1 MKETFKKFKFYFIPN
16 EKIYKV
22 SPTTLMMEKDESCD
36 GRYVWCCTI
45 LQLVLQTSKSAA
57 AQAQYEKNFP
67 QHQRQKMGIFSNP
80 SDVPIPGPPPKKE
93 TVRVE
98 LAGCGLLVKFYCQ
111 HNVECL
117 NTFLTSV
124 AKWPGLPCC
133 PVQNVMPVS
142 GPLCQLQPKTLV
154 F

>member
-1 MKETFKKFKFYFIPN
+1 
-16 EKIYKV
+16 
-22 SPTTLMMEKDESCD
+22 
-36 GRYVWCCTI
+36 
-45 LQLVLQTSKSAA
+45 
-57 AQAQYEKNFP
+57 
-67 QHQRQKMGIFSNP
+67 MGIFSNP
-80 SDVPIPGPPPKKE
+80 SDVPVPGPPPKKE

-98 LAGCGLLVKFYCQ
+98 LAGCGLLVKLSCQ